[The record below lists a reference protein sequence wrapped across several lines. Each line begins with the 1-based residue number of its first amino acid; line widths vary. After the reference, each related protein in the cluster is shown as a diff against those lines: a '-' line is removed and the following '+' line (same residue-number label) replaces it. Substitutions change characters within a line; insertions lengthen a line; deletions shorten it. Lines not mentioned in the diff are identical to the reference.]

1 MSDSAAVLTTC
12 MICFVMRKC
21 RTRYL
26 GKEDQGLVC
35 SGDAC
40 RAKHIVRKTE
50 ARTASNAEKEAAK
63 VLAREA
69 KAQATAAKSAAA
81 RVARAAQGPRA
92 KKKAAASSASFYLD
106 PDDADGVDEEE
117 VEVAPPQ
124 EMEVTDEPELQPSA
138 APASSRPARRNTF
151 VDDMAGDE
159 DGDGEE
165 LEEEGNATPD
175 SMRDFV
181 EVDHESESESAS
193 DGGAPPPPLTPH
205 TSPLTSHPSLP
216 RLQEE
221 TRRQETRRRPNLIF

>member
-26 GKEDQGLVC
+26 GKEGQGLVC

-40 RAKHIVRKTE
+40 RAKHMTRKSE

-63 VLAREA
+63 AHAREV
-69 KAQATAAKSAAA
+69 KARATAAKSAAA

-92 KKKAAASSASFYLD
+92 KKKAAASSAGFFLD

-124 EMEVTDEPELQPSA
+124 EMEVTDEPELQPGA

-159 DGDGEE
+159 DGDAEE
-165 LEEEGNATPD
+165 IEE
-175 SMRDFV
+175 
-181 EVDHESESESAS
+181 
-193 DGGAPPPPLTPH
+193 
-205 TSPLTSHPSLP
+205 
-216 RLQEE
+216 
-221 TRRQETRRRPNLIF
+221 

>member
-92 KKKAAASSASFYLD
+92 KKKAAASSASFFRD
-106 PDDADGVDEEE
+106 PDDADGLDDEE
-117 VEVAPPQ
+117 ARGCI
-124 EMEVTDEPELQPSA
+124 T
-138 APASSRPARRNTF
+138 SR
-151 VDDMAGDE
+151 DG
-159 DGDGEE
+159 GDGRA
-165 LEEEGNATPD
+165 GAA
-175 SMRDFV
+175 V
-181 EVDHESESESAS
+181 ER
-193 DGGAPPPPLTPH
+193 GAGLLAAGAAQH
-205 TSPLTSHPSLP
+205 L
-216 RLQEE
+216 
-221 TRRQETRRRPNLIF
+221 RRRHGGRRGWRRRGDRGGGQRDAGIDA